1 MEVQQVLKKSFP
13 ACVMWMQIDAE
24 APGVEVPMEGIRVYA
39 DHIEEDWNRESCARP
54 SRTSS
59 SGNLTERPPNS
70 LRRSGHVEVL
80 DSGGP

>member
-39 DHIEEDWNRESCARP
+39 DRIEEDWNRDK
-54 SRTSS
+54 
-59 SGNLTERPPNS
+59 
-70 LRRSGHVEVL
+70 LRATFKDKFKWQPDRA
-80 DSGGP
+80 PAKFAQA